1 MRNHTIFNL
10 FMSYLLLSIYIFSKL
25 SISTNNKEFAHF
37 HLMFK
42 SLNFLLIKF
51 NIFFALN
58 LISNLLFEFYRFCLT
73 FGTFCDKK
81 RKEKKKKMC
90 VVVFLFLFFFVCFVL
105 FCFVLF
111 LFFVFCFCF
120 CFLFFFKTNNSA
132 NQNNTAV
139 HASDLPALVCHQTK
153 LMGVLLLGYTSKTK
167 KKTSSPNFYLC
178 CFVVRQYK

>member
-90 VVVFLFLFFFVCFVL
+90 VVVFLFFFFVCFVL

-111 LFFVFCFCF
+111 LYFVFCFCF
-120 CFLFFFKTNNSA
+120 CFFVFLRQTIV
-132 NQNNTAV
+132 QTRIIRQ
-139 HASDLPALVCHQTK
+139 CMHQIYQHWYVIRPSSW
-153 LMGVLLLGYTSKTK
+153 GVLLLGYTSKTK

>member
-1 MRNHTIFNL
+1 
-10 FMSYLLLSIYIFSKL
+10 MSYLLLSIYIFSKL

-51 NIFFALN
+51 NIFFAFN

-90 VVVFLFLFFFVCFVL
+90 VVVLLCFCLFCFILFCFVFVFCFLFLFLFFC
-105 FCFVLF
+105 
-111 LFFVFCFCF
+111 
-120 CFLFFFKTNNSA
+120 FFKTNNSA

-153 LMGVLLLGYTSKTK
+153 LMGSTASGVY
-167 KKTSSPNFYLC
+167 F
-178 CFVVRQYK
+178 

>member
-42 SLNFLLIKF
+42 SLNFLHIKF
-51 NIFFALN
+51 NIFFAFN

-90 VVVFLFLFFFVCFVL
+90 VVVFLFFFFCL
-105 FCFVLF
+105 FCFIL
-111 LFFVFCFCF
+111 FCF
-120 CFLFFFKTNNSA
+120 CFLFF
-132 NQNNTAV
+132 V
-139 HASDLPALVCHQTK
+139 
-153 LMGVLLLGYTSKTK
+153 
-167 KKTSSPNFYLC
+167 
-178 CFVVRQYK
+178 FVFVFLFF

>member
-1 MRNHTIFNL
+1 
-10 FMSYLLLSIYIFSKL
+10 MSYLLLSIYIFSKL

-51 NIFFALN
+51 NIFFAFN

-90 VVVFLFLFFFVCFVL
+90 VVVFLFLF
-105 FCFVLF
+105 
-111 LFFVFCFCF
+111 
-120 CFLFFFKTNNSA
+120 LFFF
-132 NQNNTAV
+132 
-139 HASDLPALVCHQTK
+139 
-153 LMGVLLLGYTSKTK
+153 
-167 KKTSSPNFYLC
+167 F
-178 CFVVRQYK
+178 

>member
-37 HLMFK
+37 HLMIK

-51 NIFFALN
+51 NIFFAFN
-58 LISNLLFEFYRFCLT
+58 LISNLLLEFYRFCLT

-90 VVVFLFLFFFVCFVL
+90 VVVFLFFFLFVL
-105 FCFVLF
+105 FYFVL
-111 LFFVFCFCF
+111 FCF
-120 CFLFFFKTNNSA
+120 CFLFF
-132 NQNNTAV
+132 V
-139 HASDLPALVCHQTK
+139 
-153 LMGVLLLGYTSKTK
+153 
-167 KKTSSPNFYLC
+167 
-178 CFVVRQYK
+178 FVFVFFFF

>member
-51 NIFFALN
+51 NIFFAFN

-81 RKEKKKKMC
+81 RKEKENVCCC
-90 VVVFLFLFFFVCFVL
+90 VFVFFFLFVLFYFVL
-105 FCFVLF
+105 FCFCI
-111 LFFVFCFCF
+111 LFFVFVFV
-120 CFLFFFKTNNSA
+120 FLFF
-132 NQNNTAV
+132 
-139 HASDLPALVCHQTK
+139 
-153 LMGVLLLGYTSKTK
+153 
-167 KKTSSPNFYLC
+167 
-178 CFVVRQYK
+178 